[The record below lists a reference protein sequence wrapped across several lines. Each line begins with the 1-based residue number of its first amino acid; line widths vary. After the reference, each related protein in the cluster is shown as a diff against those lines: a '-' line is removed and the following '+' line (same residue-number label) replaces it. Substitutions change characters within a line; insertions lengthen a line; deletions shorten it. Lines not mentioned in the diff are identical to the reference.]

1 MLSRELIKDA
11 LFKAL
16 ATGADF
22 AEVFAERTLSKN
34 ITRHPEEMLSL
45 AGDGVYVTEI
55 SGLHAGANPITGD
68 FSLSSKGF
76 LITEGKK
83 GAPVKSFTVSGNFFT
98 LLKEI
103 EKLGTDLDFVNGKYG
118 APSVLVRNMAVAG
131 K

>member
-1 MLSRELIKDA
+1 M
-11 LFKAL
+11 
-16 ATGADF
+16 
-22 AEVFAERTLSKN
+22 FAERTLSKN